1 MKSGGVM
8 KKKYELVL
16 FDLDGTL
23 LDTSLGIFNSV
34 RYAEE
39 QLGLMPVPDNRLS
52 EFVGPPPKT
61 MYAQI
66 YGLEEERAFLAA
78 QKHREYSRTKAI
90 YEAAVY
96 PEIVQLLAELKS
108 QGYKLGVTTLKSQGI
123 AESIL
128 KHYELSSYFDVII
141 GMDARETLT
150 KCRAIQLAI
159 SETASRGNV
168 VLIGDS
174 QYDYVGAQ
182 EAGVDFIGV
191 LYGFGFHLDCQ
202 YPFVTIVTPK
212 EASNYL

>member
-1 MKSGGVM
+1 MKSGGMM

-23 LDTSLGIFNSV
+23 LDTSPGIFNSV
-34 RYAEE
+34 RFAEK
-39 QLGLMPVPDNRLS
+39 QLGLMPVPDSRLR

-66 YGLEEERAFLAA
+66 YGLKEERAFLAA

-96 PEIVQLLAELKS
+96 PEIVQLLSELKS
-108 QGYKLGVTTLKSQGI
+108 RGYKLGVTTLKSQEI
-123 AESIL
+123 AETIL
-128 KHYELSSYFDVII
+128 KYYELSNYFDVII

-150 KCRAIQLAI
+150 KCRTIQLAI

-191 LYGFGFHLDCQ
+191 LYGFGFHEGSQ
-202 YPFVTIVTPK
+202 YPFVAVTSPK
-212 EASNYL
+212 DVLGLL